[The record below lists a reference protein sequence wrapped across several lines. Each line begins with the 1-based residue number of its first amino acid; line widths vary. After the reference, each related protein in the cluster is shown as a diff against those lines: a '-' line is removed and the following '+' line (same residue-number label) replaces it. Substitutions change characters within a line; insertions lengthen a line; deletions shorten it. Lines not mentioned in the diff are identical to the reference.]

1 MHRQQVVKLSLSV
14 PVSLFAIGD
23 STQLVVNW
31 LPTSS
36 SWQAKVD
43 DCLFRF
49 AVKLL
54 SCSNNLAIL
63 GRLSEFIFQTVVSVK
78 FCLCRQQ
85 KIWKQTAADLQFLM
99 IYHS

>member
-14 PVSLFAIGD
+14 PVTVSL
-23 STQLVVNW
+23 Q
-31 LPTSS
+31 
-36 SWQAKVD
+36 KVD
-43 DCLFRF
+43 DCLFCF

-54 SCSNNLAIL
+54 SCSNNVAIL